1 MQKVVVTGGAGFIGS
16 HLTELALGLGHEVTI
31 IDNLVTGTRANIQ
44 EILKALEPAPRS
56 LWHMLDLRVAD
67 CLNPH
72 VWDAIG
78 DADVVYHIASP
89 AAPQDYL
96 AHPIE
101 TLKVG
106 SEGTM
111 LALEFAKRTG
121 ARFIYTSTS
130 EVYGDPQIS
139 PQPETY
145 WGNVNPIGIRSV
157 YDEAKRYAEALIMSY
172 YRTYKMPVTIVR
184 LFNTYGPRM
193 RELDGRAVPNFI
205 LQALRNQPIT
215 VYGEGRQIRSFC
227 YVDDTVAALYD
238 MMQINEPGPFNIG
251 NPNSISIR
259 ELAQRII
266 ELTYSDS
273 EMVFEPL
280 PQDDP
285 KVRCPDISRIK
296 EAIGWE
302 PKIDLDNGLKK
313 TIEWMRV
320 KYGL

>member
-16 HLTELALGLGHEVTI
+16 HLVESLLSDGSQVYV
-31 IDNLVTGTRANIQ
+31 IDNLITG
-44 EILKALEPAPRS
+44 
-56 LWHMLDLRVAD
+56 LRKN
-67 CLNPH
+67 LNPH
-72 VWDAIG
+72 PNLHVIINDCVKPAVWDLIPE
-78 DADVVYHIASP
+78 ADQIYHIASP

-101 TLKVG
+101 TMEVA
-106 SEGTM
+106 SIGTKN
-111 LALEFAKRTG
+111 ALEFARRTG

-139 PQPETY
+139 PQPEIY

-172 YRTYKMPVTIVR
+172 YRTYKMPLTIVR
-184 LFNTYGPRM
+184 VFNTYGPRM

-215 VYGEGRQIRSFC
+215 VYGEGRQTRSFC

-238 MMQINEPGPFNIG
+238 IMQIHEPGPFNIG

-259 ELAQRII
+259 ELAQKII

-273 EMVFEPL
+273 EIVFEPL

-285 KVRCPDISRIK
+285 KMRCPDINRIK

-302 PKIDLDNGLKK
+302 PKIDLDDGLKM

-320 KYGL
+320 KHGL